1 MPQLEGRQQI
11 AIKQEATAGTAE
23 TLAAAD
29 VVFHSGIATWEP
41 KIEMIPREFMTASLS
56 PRGSV
61 VGVRSA
67 SIKWKMPLSCSYN
80 HTTGAIAAPVAG
92 STEPQFSVPL
102 KGCGALL
109 TVSGVG
115 PNEQCAYTP
124 SSTTISDETTGAYC
138 TVALYQD
145 GKRYM
150 IHGAVGNPRLT
161 FATGSPAMVE
171 YEFTGLYNTPTDVA
185 LLSGAIY
192 PTTVE
197 PAFLAASVSLIGSV
211 TTAKLQSLTLD
222 FGNQIGMRPYPNG
235 TTGFFTAQITGRK
248 PTGTLDPEESLVSVK
263 DWFAEWI
270 LGTAGAITTGVYPA
284 GGTNYNQFSL
294 TIPNAMYTKV
304 GLAGRDGIAIAP
316 HDFECMANTV
326 AGDDEWSLIQT

>member
-1 MPQLEGRQQI
+1 MPLLEGRQQI
-11 AIKQEATAGTAE
+11 AIKQEGTAGSAE

-29 VVFHSGIATWEP
+29 VVFHSGVASWEAKVEPIA
-41 KIEMIPREFMTASLS
+41 REFMSASLS

-61 VGVRSA
+61 IGNRPA
-67 SIKWKMPLSCSYN
+67 TIKWKMPLSCSYN
-80 HTTGAIAAPVAG
+80 HTTGAIAAPVAA

-109 TVSGVG
+109 TVSGAG
-115 PNEQCAYTP
+115 PNEQCAFTP

-145 GKRYM
+145 GKQYK
-150 IHGAVGNPRLT
+150 IHGAVGNCVLT
-161 FATGSPAMVE
+161 FNTGSPAMAE
-171 YEFTGLYNTPTDVA
+171 FTFTGLYNTPTDVS

-197 PAFLAASVSLIGSV
+197 PAFLGASVSLIGSM
-211 TTAKLQSLTLD
+211 TTAKLQSLSLD
-222 FGNQIGMRPYPNG
+222 LGNAIAMRPYPNG

-248 PTGTLDPEESLVSVK
+248 PVGSFDPEEALVSVK
-263 DWFAEWI
+263 DWFAEWVA
-270 LGTAGAITTGVYPA
+270 GTAGAITTGTYPS
-284 GGTNYNQFSL
+284 GGTNYNQFNL
-294 TIPNAMYTKV
+294 NIPNAMYTKV
-304 GLAGRDGIAIAP
+304 GLAGRDGIATAP

-326 AGDDEWSLIQT
+326 AGDDEWTLIQT